1 MAYAIVFPGQGSQYP
16 TMGVDFYN
24 SNEKARTVFDN
35 AEKFFGGGLLDVIF
49 KGKEE
54 DLKKTDWTQPAI
66 FTTSVAIYEAT
77 KDFIEKPMFFA
88 GHSLGEYTALYAAG
102 AFDLQTGINLV
113 RLRGSLMQQA
123 SQKVSSG
130 MAAVLG
136 VDINKVMQLCEK
148 ARSFGYIT
156 IANYNCPGQIVI
168 SGEMT
173 AINAAESIAKEFG
186 AKRYIKLSVSGAF
199 HSELMQ
205 MAADIFKEKIKKFVI
220 KDINIPVIANCTA
233 QEIRTSQEIKDAITN
248 QITMPVRWIESIEY
262 IRSKSVDKF
271 IEIGPGSVL
280 SGLIKKIDKSL
291 KIYNI
296 NKLLDIDELKKNN
309 IILRSD
315 YGNA

>member
-16 TMGVDFYN
+16 TMGLDFYN
-24 SNEKARTVFDN
+24 SNEKARTIFDS
-35 AEKFFGGGLLDVIF
+35 AEKFFGGGLLDVMF
-49 KGKEE
+49 KGTEE

-77 KDFIEKPMFFA
+77 KDVLEKPVFFA
-88 GHSLGEYTALYAAG
+88 GHSLGEYSALYAAG

-113 RLRGSLMQQA
+113 KLRGSLMQQA

-136 VDINKVMQLCEK
+136 LDIDKIVQLCERAK
-148 ARSFGYIT
+148 SFGYIS

-168 SGEMT
+168 SGEIT
-173 AINAAESIAKEFG
+173 AIDAAESIAKEFG
-186 AKRYIKLSVSGAF
+186 AKRYIKLSVAGAF
-199 HSELMQ
+199 HSALMQ
-205 MAADIFKEKIKKFVI
+205 PAADIYKEKIKNFVI
-220 KDINIPVIANCTA
+220 KDSNIPVIANYTA
-233 QEIRTSQEIKDAITN
+233 KEIRTSQEIKDAITN
-248 QITMPVRWIESIEY
+248 QITSPVRWIESIEY

-280 SGLIKKIDKSL
+280 SGLIKKIDKSV

-296 NKLLDIDELKKNN
+296 DKLLDIDKLKE
-309 IILRSD
+309 
-315 YGNA
+315 